1 MVVILPQECYSF
13 TAINQT
19 VIVGEG
25 DVHHGSDDDLTV
37 PDHESL
43 KHAMHAQDGGLG
55 RVDDGCTEQRP
66 KHSSVTTQSVIFKH
80 SSKK

>member
-1 MVVILPQECYSF
+1 MVVILPQECDSF

-37 PDHESL
+37 PDHGSL

-55 RVDDGCTEQRP
+55 RVDDGSPEQGTE
-66 KHSSVTTQSVIFKH
+66 HATVTEMSVSQS
-80 SSKK
+80 